1 MLSAVSVRA
10 AEEMKRPAHA
20 ILNFE
25 NRKRWKKVG
34 LLSEGITRLGG
45 KTPYVHLARF
55 RVKAGKRK
63 QALELQVWCQQVFL
77 YKVRVTFAKEDL
89 PKTAMRTY
97 LELSVTPGFDKASTR
112 FVDSSL
118 VVSLVAF
125 GNSKKDV
132 FQ

>member
-1 MLSAVSVRA
+1 MLLAVSVRA

-25 NRKRWKKVG
+25 NRKRWKTER
-34 LLSEGITRLGG
+34 LLSEGTTRLGR

-63 QALELQVWCQQVFL
+63 QVSKLLVWCKQVFL
-77 YKVRVTFAKEDL
+77 YKIRVTYAKEDL
-89 PKTAMRTY
+89 PQTAMRTC

-132 FQ
+132 VQ